1 MGNTEASNRLKG
13 GDNHSKPF
21 VQISV
26 KALHQLIWEK
36 PLSAISKDWDINSQA
51 ITKACDKHSVPRP
64 LSGHWTLVSLGKAP
78 NVASLPEDIDGSLI
92 INFRKRQKPRIN
104 KPTIDLSPSKTMST
118 KRKVTVPNRIGKFHP
133 LSQLAKQHYK
143 KPTFEYDKLM
153 VSPWQIE
160 TYQFTV
166 SPEKFDR
173 ALKIFDSL
181 LKYFNKQGWPFK
193 ITDNFTRR
201 SKINA
206 VVIYGKTVTFKLRE
220 KTKQTP
226 RNLNTKEQ
234 QDKAA
239 GRYVYYEKVL
249 MPTGMFHLTIEEYV
263 DGNCKTAF
271 IDKPGEPIED
281 KLDEFIASLVA
292 TSEYMEQRKIERAK
306 EEQERL
312 KQQKLNDFFNKEVKK
327 EKDNIAF
334 LFEQFENWQKAEK
347 ARQFVAA
354 IKHRIQ
360 DSGEIT
366 KDQEKWLLWAEHILT
381 LEDPIAKAIELSS
394 VPKIED
400 ELTESIDA
408 KAINT
413 YFKRCIEHR
422 PTTLDKTVLNNAK
435 IVRMNKKELSI

>member
-1 MGNTEASNRLKG
+1 MDNTEASNRLNG
-13 GDNHSKPF
+13 GDSNSKPF
-21 VQISV
+21 VKITV

-36 PLSAISKDWDINSQA
+36 PISAIAKDWEINSQA
-51 ITKACDKHSVPRP
+51 ITKACDKHGVPRP
-64 LSGHWTLVSLGKAP
+64 PSGRWTLVSLGKAP
-78 NVASLPEDIDGSLI
+78 NVATLPEDINSSI
-92 INFRKRQKPRIN
+92 TITFRKRQKPRIN
-104 KPTIDLSPSKTMST
+104 KPRRELSTAKAKHT
-118 KRKVTVPNRIGKFHP
+118 KRKVTIPKRIGKYHP
-133 LSQLAKQHYK
+133 LTQLAKQHYK

-160 TYQFTV
+160 TYQFAV

-181 LKYFNKQGWPFK
+181 LKYFDKQGWHFK
-193 ITDNFTRR
+193 ITDNYSRR
-201 SKINA
+201 SKVNA
-206 VVIYGKTVTFKLRE
+206 VVVNDKTITFKLRE

-226 RNLNTKEQ
+226 RDLNPKEQ

-281 KLDEFIASLVA
+281 KLDEFVDSLVT
-292 TSEYMEQRKIERAK
+292 TSDYMKQRDVERAE
-306 EEQERL
+306 EEQERH
-312 KQQKLNDFFNKEVKK
+312 KQQELNDFFNKEVKK

-354 IKHRIQ
+354 IKKRIH
-360 DSGEIT
+360 DSGGIST
-366 KDQEKWLLWAEHILT
+366 DQEKWLLWAEHILT
-381 LEDPIAKAIELSS
+381 IEDPVSKAVELSK
-394 VPKIED
+394 VPKIKD
-400 ELTESIDA
+400 ELTQHIDE
-408 KAINT
+408 KAINA
-413 YFKRCIEHR
+413 YFNGCIVLN
-422 PTTLDKTVLNNAK
+422 PKAVDKTAF
-435 IVRMNKKELSI
+435 NKAIRNRINKNDLSM

>member
-1 MGNTEASNRLKG
+1 MDNTDELNQTYGSH
-13 GDNHSKPF
+13 DVSKPF
-21 VQISV
+21 IKISIE
-26 KALHQLIWEK
+26 ALHQLIWQK
-36 PLSAISKDWDINSQA
+36 PLSAIAKDWGINSQA
-51 ITKACDKHSVPRP
+51 ITKVCNEHNIPRP
-64 LSGHWTLVSLGKAP
+64 VSGHWTLVSLGKTP
-78 NVASLPEDIDGSLI
+78 DTVPLHDDIDGSMVI
-92 INFRKRQKPRIN
+92 SFRKRQKPRIN
-104 KPTIDLSPSKTMST
+104 KTIIELPASKTKST

-133 LSQLAKQHYK
+133 FSQLAKQHYK
-143 KPTFEYDKLM
+143 KPTFEHDKLM

-160 TYQFTV
+160 TYQFAV

-181 LKYFNKQGWPFK
+181 VKYFDKQGWAFK

-206 VVIYGKTVTFKLRE
+206 VDINDKTVTFKLRE

-226 RNLNTKEQ
+226 RALSTKEQ

-249 MPTGMFHLTIEEYV
+249 MPTGMLHLTIEEYV

-281 KLDEFIASLVA
+281 KLDEFIVSLVA
-292 TSEYMEQRKIERAK
+292 TSKYIELREIERAK
-306 EEQERL
+306 EEQERH
-312 KQQKLNDFFNKEVKK
+312 KQQELNDFFNKEVKK

-354 IKHRIQ
+354 IKKRIHE
-360 DSGEIT
+360 SGEIT
-366 KDQEKWLLWAEHILT
+366 KDQEKWLDWAEHILT
-381 LEDPIAKAIELSS
+381 LEDPVAKAVELSK
-394 VPKIED
+394 VPKTED
-400 ELTESIDA
+400 ELTQRIVA
-408 KAINT
+408 KAIQG
-413 YFKRCIEHR
+413 YF
-422 PTTLDKTVLNNAK
+422 DAK
-435 IVRMNKKELSI
+435 IFNIRKV

>member
-1 MGNTEASNRLKG
+1 MDNTDELNQTYGSHDG
-13 GDNHSKPF
+13 SKPF
-21 VQISV
+21 IKISIE
-26 KALHQLIWEK
+26 ALHQLIWQK
-36 PLSAISKDWDINSQA
+36 PLSAIAKDWGINSQA
-51 ITKACDKHSVPRP
+51 ITKVCNEYNIPRP
-64 LSGHWTLVSLGKAP
+64 ISGHWTLVSLGKAP
-78 NVASLPEDIDGSLI
+78 DTVPLHDDIDGSMVI
-92 INFRKRQKPRIN
+92 SFRKRQKPRIN
-104 KPTIDLSPSKTMST
+104 KPIIELPATKAKPT
-118 KRKVTVPNRIGKFHP
+118 KRKVTIPKRIGKFHP

-143 KPTFEYDKLM
+143 KPIFEHDKLM

-160 TYQFTV
+160 TYQFAV

-181 LKYFNKQGWPFK
+181 VKYFDKQGWVFK

-206 VVIYGKTVTFKLRE
+206 VVINDKTVTFKLRE

-226 RNLNTKEQ
+226 RALSTKEQ

-281 KLDEFIASLVA
+281 KLDEFIGSLVA
-292 TSEYMEQRKIERAK
+292 TSKYMEQREVERVK
-306 EEQERL
+306 EEQERH
-312 KQQKLNDFFNKEVKK
+312 KQQELKDFFNKEVQK

-354 IKHRIQ
+354 IKQRIH

-366 KDQEKWLLWAEHILT
+366 KDQEKWLQWAEHIIT
-381 LEDPIAKAIELSS
+381 LEDPVAKAIELSK

-400 ELTESIDA
+400 ELTQNIDA
-408 KAINT
+408 LAINA
-413 YFKRCIEHR
+413 YFNVMV
-422 PTTLDKTVLNNAK
+422 DKKTRTFDTAAFNNALLIRLK
-435 IVRMNKKELSI
+435 SSST

>member
-26 KALHQLIWEK
+26 KALHQLIWK
-36 PLSAISKDWDINSQA
+36 KSLSAISKDWGINSQA

-104 KPTIDLSPSKTMST
+104 KPTIDLLPSKTLST
-118 KRKVTVPNRIGKFHP
+118 KRKVTIPNRIGKFHP

-143 KPTFEYDKLM
+143 QPTFEYDKLM

-160 TYQFTV
+160 TYQFAV

-181 LKYFNKQGWPFK
+181 VKYFDKKGWTFK
-193 ITDNFTRR
+193 VADNYSRR

-206 VVIYGKTVTFKLRE
+206 VVINDKTVTFKLRE
-220 KTKQTP
+220 KTKQT
-226 RNLNTKEQ
+226 RRALNTKEQ

-249 MPTGMFHLTIEEYV
+249 MPTGTFHLTIEEYV

-271 IDKPGEPIED
+271 IDKHGEPIED
-281 KLDEFIASLVA
+281 KLDEFVDSLIA
-292 TSEYMEQRKIERAK
+292 TSDYMKQRDIERAE
-306 EEQERL
+306 EEQERH
-312 KQQKLNDFFNKEVKK
+312 KQEELNDFFNKEVQK
-327 EKDNIAF
+327 EKNNIAF

-354 IKHRIQ
+354 IKQRIH

-366 KDQEKWLLWAEHILT
+366 KDQEKWLLWAEIILT
-381 LEDPIAKAIELSS
+381 LEDPVFKAVELSK
-394 VPKIED
+394 VPKSED
-400 ELTESIDA
+400 ELTQRIDA
-408 KAINT
+408 FALNCYLNSDVIQISKILEKSELNRAI
-413 YFKRCIEHR
+413 KE
-422 PTTLDKTVLNNAK
+422 
-435 IVRMNKKELSI
+435 RMNI

>member
-1 MGNTEASNRLKG
+1 MDNTEASNRLKDD
-13 GDNHSKPF
+13 DNSKQF

-36 PLSAISKDWDINSQA
+36 PISEIAKNWGVNSQA

-64 LSGHWTLVSLGKAP
+64 INGHWTLVSQGKAP
-78 NVASLPEDIDGSLI
+78 NVASIPDDIDGSI
-92 INFRKRQKPRIN
+92 TIRFRKRQKPRIN
-104 KPTIDLSPSKTMST
+104 KPTSDLPPITAKST

-143 KPTFEYDKLM
+143 KPTFEHDKLM
-153 VSPWQIE
+153 VTAWQIE
-160 TYQFTV
+160 TYQFSV

-181 LKYFNKQGWPFK
+181 VKYFDKQGWTFK
-193 ITDNFTRR
+193 VTDNYSRR
-201 SKINA
+201 SKVNA
-206 VVIYGKTVTFKLRE
+206 VVINDKTVTFKLRG

-226 RNLNTKEQ
+226 RVLSTKEQ

-239 GRYVYYEKVL
+239 GRNVYYEKVL
-249 MPTGMFHLTIEEYV
+249 IPTGMFHLTIEEYV

-271 IDKPGEPIED
+271 IDKPGEPIEY
-281 KLDEFIASLVA
+281 KLDEFIGSLIA
-292 TSEYMEQRKIERAK
+292 TSKYMELRETERAK
-306 EEQERL
+306 EEQERH
-312 KQQKLNDFFNKEVKK
+312 KQQELNDFFNKEVQK

-354 IKHRIQ
+354 IKQRIH
-360 DSGEIT
+360 DSGEVS
-366 KDQEKWLLWAEHILT
+366 KDQEQWLLWAEHILT
-381 LEDPIAKAIELSS
+381 IEDPVAKAVELSK

-400 ELTESIDA
+400 ELTVSIDA
-408 KAINT
+408 KAVNA
-413 YFKRCIEHR
+413 YFNGSLKVQYNILSKQCR
-422 PTTLDKTVLNNAK
+422 
-435 IVRMNKKELSI
+435 NKLIFQRFKGA